1 MSKSL
6 KLNETMVVPV
16 YNIRTIRPVTDE
28 DRARMTEKYGKD
40 VADKR
45 ISIEF
50 ADKTVKTSTLD
61 LDAVRAQGVALVNI
75 GNDRFVPAVN
85 IKSAEALA
93 KDDIEKL
100 KEGGRYTLT
109 QTFRSRVETT
119 AGSLLSS
126 ATPEQVI
133 DRAAKAL
140 DMPGQGPKVAAPIK
154 TAADAEAAVRQVQK
168 KGAATRAAAPK
179 TPANG

>member
-6 KLNETMVVPV
+6 KLNNSIVVPV
-16 YNIRTIRPVTDE
+16 HNIRSIRPVTDE

-40 VADKR
+40 VADKK

-50 ADKTVKTSTLD
+50 ADKSVKTSALD
-61 LDAVRAQGVALVNI
+61 LDAVRSQGVALVNI
-75 GNDRFVPAVN
+75 GNDRFVPAAN
-85 IKSAEALA
+85 IKSAEMLS

-100 KEGGRYTLT
+100 KDGGKYTLT

-126 ATPEQVI
+126 ATPQQVI

-140 DMPGQGPKVAAPIK
+140 EALEAPGQGAKTTAPIK
-154 TAADAEAAVRQVQK
+154 AAAEAEAAVRPAQK
-168 KGAATRAAAPK
+168 KSTAPK

>member
-6 KLNETMVVPV
+6 KVNNSMVVPV
-16 YNIRTIRPVTDE
+16 HNIRSIRPVTDE

-40 VADKR
+40 VADKK

-50 ADKTVKTSTLD
+50 ADKTVKTSALD

-75 GNDRFVPAVN
+75 GNDRFVPAAN
-85 IKSAEALA
+85 IKSAEALS

-100 KEGGRYTLT
+100 KEGGKYTLT

-126 ATPEQVI
+126 ATPQQVI

-140 DMPGQGPKVAAPIK
+140 ETPGQGMKTTAPIK
-154 TAADAEAAVRQVQK
+154 TAAEAEAAVRQAQK
-168 KGAATRAAAPK
+168 KGAAPK

>member
-50 ADKTVKTSTLD
+50 ADKSVKTSTLD

-75 GNDRFVPAVN
+75 GSDRFVPATN
-85 IKSAEALA
+85 IKAAEALSR
-93 KDDIEKL
+93 DEIEKL
-100 KEGGRYTLT
+100 KEGGKYMLT

-140 DMPGQGPKVAAPIK
+140 EMPGQGAKASAPIK
-154 TAADAEAAVRQVQK
+154 TAADAEAAVRRVQK
-168 KGAATRAAAPK
+168 KSPAPK

>member
-6 KLNETMVVPV
+6 KVNNSMVVPV
-16 YNIRTIRPVTDE
+16 HNIRSIRPVTDE

-40 VADKR
+40 VADKK

-50 ADKTVKTSTLD
+50 ADKSVKTSALD
-61 LDAVRAQGVALVNI
+61 LDAVRSQGVALVNI
-75 GNDRFVPAVN
+75 GNDRFVPAAN
-85 IKSAEALA
+85 IKSAEMLS

-100 KEGGRYTLT
+100 KEGGKYTLT

-126 ATPEQVI
+126 ATPQQVI
-133 DRAAKAL
+133 DRAATAL
-140 DMPGQGPKVAAPIK
+140 EAPGQGAKTTAPIK
-154 TAADAEAAVRQVQK
+154 TAAEAEAAVRQAQK
-168 KGAATRAAAPK
+168 KGAAPK
-179 TPANG
+179 TPAKG

>member
-50 ADKTVKTSTLD
+50 ADKSVKTSSLD

-75 GNDRFVPAVN
+75 GSDRFVPAAN
-85 IKSAEALA
+85 IKAAEALS
-93 KDDIEKL
+93 KDEIEKL
-100 KEGGRYTLT
+100 KEGGKYTLT

-140 DMPGQGPKVAAPIK
+140 EMPGQGAKASAPIK
-154 TAADAEAAVRQVQK
+154 TAADAEAAVRRVQK
-168 KGAATRAAAPK
+168 KGPAPK
-179 TPANG
+179 TPVNG